1 MAKHTVST
9 VNPATKTRVL
19 GYLPSAGLDSD
30 GILRV
35 VDRSSVLSAVSAV
48 NSCKAWSRKGKNP
61 RMIGRDDAFSEYP
74 RMIAGALQDA
84 ASVLIA
90 CYTGIATNNP
100 AYAWATRET
109 VRVGDCNISLRV
121 ALAAFLG
128 EPCGLSAAQIR
139 KAFGAVVVG
148 K

>member
-1 MAKHTVST
+1 MANRTSSVVLSK
-9 VNPATKTRVL
+9 PRVL
-19 GYLPSAGLDSD
+19 GYLPAAGNDSE

-35 VDRSSVLSAVSAV
+35 VDRASVLSAVSAV
-48 NSCKAWSRKGKNP
+48 NACKAWSRKGKNP
-61 RMIGRDDAFSEYP
+61 RMIGREDAFSEFP

-90 CYTGIATNNP
+90 CYTGIQTNNP

-109 VRVGDCNISLRV
+109 VRVGDCNISLRI

-128 EPCGLSAAQIR
+128 EPCGLSAAAIR
-139 KAFGAVVVG
+139 KAFGETVQG

>member
-1 MAKHTVST
+1 MAKRTNSVVHGKV
-9 VNPATKTRVL
+9 RVL
-19 GYLPSAGLDSD
+19 GYLPAAGTDEN

-35 VDRSSVLSAVSAV
+35 VDRASVISAVSAV
-48 NSCKAWSRKGKNP
+48 NACKAWSRKGKSP
-61 RMIGRDDAFSEYP
+61 RTIGREDAFAEFP

-90 CYTGIATNNP
+90 CYTGIQSNDS
-100 AYAWATRET
+100 AYAWAQRET
-109 VRVGDCNISLRV
+109 IRVGDCNISLRV
-121 ALAAFLG
+121 ALCAFLG

-139 KAFGAVVVG
+139 KAFGEVVKG